1 MTTATAKADQRV
13 PFQLTPFQEKP
24 NQDISITG
32 SVGLSLGE
40 LSIHYSLHQATQA
53 TSSPVLWP
61 SANPTAC
68 RRDGIWQSTCM
79 ELFISTPMMQR
90 YWEYNFCPSGDWNIY
105 QLSGYRSNL
114 HAEPNC
120 PHPSITHCKQS
131 GADRLAVITQLPPAL
146 INQKDLILAITAVVE
161 QRNGQCSYWAL
172 HHGGG
177 EADFH
182 RRDGFQ
188 LRLQQS
194 Q

>member
-1 MTTATAKADQRV
+1 MV
-13 PFQLTPFQEKP
+13 PFQLTPFQLTPFQKEP

-32 SVGLSLGE
+32 SVSLLSGE
-40 LSIHYSLHQATQA
+40 LHMHYTLHQD

-61 SANPTAC
+61 SAKQTAC

-79 ELFISTPMMQR
+79 ELFISTPSMQR

-114 HAEPNC
+114 QADANC
-120 PHPSITHCKQS
+120 RQPSITQRTQS
-131 GADRLAVITQLPPAL
+131 GGYELAVITQLPAAL
-146 INQKDLILAITAVVE
+146 VDQQELILAITAVVE
-161 QRNGQCSYWAL
+161 QRNGQCSYWAM
-172 HHGGG
+172 HHGGS

-188 LRLQQS
+188 LRLQQPA
-194 Q
+194 